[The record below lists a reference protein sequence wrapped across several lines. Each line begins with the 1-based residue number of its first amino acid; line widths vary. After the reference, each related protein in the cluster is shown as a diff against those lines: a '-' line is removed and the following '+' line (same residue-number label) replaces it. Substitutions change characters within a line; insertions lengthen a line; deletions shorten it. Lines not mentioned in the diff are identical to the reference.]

1 MSIYVTLFIGTTPI
15 GSLIVGM
22 LAARSGIRIAVVEVA
37 LVCLAGVAVGLLFA
51 LRMRRRVPNP
61 LTDAN

>member
-1 MSIYVTLFIGTTPI
+1 V
-15 GSLIVGM
+15 
-22 LAARSGIRIAVVEVA
+22 AVVEVA

-61 LTDAN
+61 LGSGA